1 MIEVNVLISDCDKA
15 IAVEIKHDDKLS
27 EDEGVYIQSAL
38 LYTSCSGQRR
48 LRVINL
54 SLKSC
59 SQMADLYRS
68 CDSDTVINYLAKQSI
83 YKLYDNNPKAVKDN
97 IVTRAAQILATYRKN
112 CASPSSAG
120 QLILPECMKL
130 LPLYVNCLLKSDAL
144 SGGSDMTIDDR
155 SFVMQT
161 AMTMDIPTSVNF
173 YYSRLIPIHDI
184 DGTKEPEIPAP
195 IRCTVD
201 KMNEQGVYILG
212 LWIYLFKLFLLNV

>member
-1 MIEVNVLISDCDKA
+1 MS
-15 IAVEIKHDDKLS
+15 
-27 EDEGVYIQSAL
+27 
-38 LYTSCSGQRR
+38 
-48 LRVINL
+48 
-54 SLKSC
+54 
-59 SQMADLYRS
+59 DLYRN
-68 CDSDTVINYLAKQSI
+68 CDCDTIINYISKQAT
-83 YKLYDNNPKAVKDN
+83 YKLYEHNPKAVKDS

-155 SFVMQT
+155 AYVMQEV
-161 AMTMDIPTSVNF
+161 MIMDIPTSVNYF
-173 YYSRLIPIHDI
+173 YPRLIPLI
-184 DGTKEPEIPAP
+184 DLDPSQEPVQIPSP

-212 LWIYLFKLFLLNV
+212 KLLNQRCMIHVCFLRRKWNSYVFVDRFGS